1 LSSNPIDPSIL
12 ETFEQRF
19 KCLDKSGVFELDKE
33 LQTALY
39 NIKEKLFMNKGL
51 IFYDI
56 DYFDQMFDTH
66 IMTTFDDT
74 TLENTYTFGDGI
86 CFGAL
91 FLIEDDFLTHSK
103 IFYKWKE

>member
-1 LSSNPIDPSIL
+1 
-12 ETFEQRF
+12 
-19 KCLDKSGVFELDKE
+19 
-33 LQTALY
+33 
-39 NIKEKLFMNKGL
+39 MNKGL